1 VRQHEKIGTFNICKG
16 YAFQIRMYEEIVHGI
31 TFFFGAA
38 GALLIIYGGIRAIL
52 EILGREILSQQRS
65 YDDIRIRFT
74 GKIIFGLEFFIAAD
88 IINTLI
94 APNEQEI
101 LMLGA
106 VVLIR
111 VVLGYFLSREARDYR
126 IERD

>member
-1 VRQHEKIGTFNICKG
+1 MF
-16 YAFQIRMYEEIVHGI
+16 EEIVHGVA
-31 TFFFGAA
+31 FCFAGA
-38 GALLIIYGGIRAIL
+38 GALLITYGGIRAITD
-52 EILGREILSQQRS
+52 ILKHELLSRPAS
-65 YDDIRIRFT
+65 YDDIRRQFT

-94 APNEQEI
+94 APGQQEI

-111 VVLGYFLSREARDYR
+111 VVLGYFLSREAHEYR
-126 IERD
+126 IGE

>member
-1 VRQHEKIGTFNICKG
+1 MFED
-16 YAFQIRMYEEIVHGI
+16 IVHGVA
-31 TFFFGAA
+31 FFFAAA
-38 GALLIIYGGIRAIL
+38 GALLIIYGGIRAIVD
-52 EILGREILSQQRS
+52 ILKHELLSQPMN
-65 YDDIRIRFT
+65 YDDIRRQFT

-94 APNEQEI
+94 APGQQEI

-111 VVLGYFLSREARDYR
+111 VVLGYFLSREAREYK
-126 IERD
+126 IVE

>member
-1 VRQHEKIGTFNICKG
+1 MFEQ
-16 YAFQIRMYEEIVHGI
+16 IVHGVAY
-31 TFFFGAA
+31 FFAGA
-38 GALLIIYGGIRAIL
+38 GALLIIYGGIRAIVD
-52 EILGREILSQQRS
+52 ILRRELVSKQMN
-65 YDDIRIRFT
+65 YDDIRRQFT

-94 APNEQEI
+94 APGQEEI

-111 VVLGYFLSREARDYR
+111 VVLGYFLSREARDYKM
-126 IERD
+126 E

>member
-1 VRQHEKIGTFNICKG
+1 MF
-16 YAFQIRMYEEIVHGI
+16 EEIVHGVAY
-31 TFFFGAA
+31 FFAGA
-38 GALLIIYGGIRAIL
+38 GALLIIYGGIRAIVD
-52 EILGREILSQQRS
+52 ILKRELLSRQIN
-65 YDDIRIRFT
+65 YDDIRRQFT

-94 APNEQEI
+94 APGQQEI

-111 VVLGYFLSREARDYR
+111 VILGYFLSREAREYK
-126 IERD
+126 IE

>member
-1 VRQHEKIGTFNICKG
+1 MLAEV
-16 YAFQIRMYEEIVHGI
+16 VHGI
-31 TFFFGAA
+31 SFFFAA
-38 GALLIIYGGIRAIL
+38 VGGILIIYGGIRAIS
-52 EILGREILSQQRS
+52 EILRREFLREKIS
-65 YDDIRIRFT
+65 YDAIRLQFT

-88 IINTLI
+88 IINTFI
-94 APNEQEI
+94 APSEQEI

-126 IERD
+126 IEKD

>member
-1 VRQHEKIGTFNICKG
+1 M
-16 YAFQIRMYEEIVHGI
+16 FQEIVHGI
-31 TFFFGAA
+31 AFFFGGA

-52 EILGREILSQQRS
+52 EILGREILSQQQS

-94 APNEQEI
+94 APGQQEI

-111 VVLGYFLSREARDYR
+111 VVLGYFLSREARDFR